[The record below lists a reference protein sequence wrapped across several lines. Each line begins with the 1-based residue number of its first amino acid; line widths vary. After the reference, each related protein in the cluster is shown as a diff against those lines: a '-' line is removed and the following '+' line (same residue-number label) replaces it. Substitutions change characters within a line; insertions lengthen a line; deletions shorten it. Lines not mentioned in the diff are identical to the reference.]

1 MPWGYSASAAPPS
14 SVMSTVQVRIIM
26 GNTMT
31 KQKLILLFDGT
42 WNDPEDQTNVYR
54 LTRLIHDYD
63 GDVRQRF
70 YYDPGVGTSRFR
82 RISGGAFGFGLSKH
96 LRKGYDWLCRRY
108 QEGDEIWIF
117 GFSRGAYTA
126 RSLVGLIRKCG
137 LVHVVTPGL
146 LGKAE
151 SIYRDKN
158 LHPDA
163 DACKDFKKRYSRQPR
178 IHFIGIWDTVGALG
192 VPGTNLFKSQYD
204 WHDTELSSIVD
215 HAYQAVALDE
225 HRETYNVSLWTSKD
239 GKPKADNRDVEQRWF
254 IGAHANVGGGYGPD
268 DTLPDIPLN
277 WMLGK
282 AEKAGLKVN
291 PFDVAED
298 AWKTA
303 PRDSFAEFL
312 WGIYGKFKR
321 IGNAED
327 GRFYRQYSQGM
338 QGKPAVNISI
348 DESVWKRW
356 ADTTCDY
363 RPRTLTDAK
372 LTPPE
377 Q

>member
-1 MPWGYSASAAPPS
+1 
-14 SVMSTVQVRIIM
+14 M

-54 LTRLIHDYD
+54 ITRLIHDYD
-63 GDVRQRF
+63 GGVKQRF
-70 YYDPGVGTSRFR
+70 YYDPGVGTSRFQ
-82 RISGGAFGFGLSKH
+82 RISGGAFGVGLSKH
-96 LRKGYDWLCRRY
+96 LLKGYDWLARRY
-108 QEGDEIWIF
+108 KEGDEIWIF

-137 LVHVVTPGL
+137 LMHVVTPGL
-146 LGKAE
+146 LDKAE
-151 SIYRDKN
+151 SIYRDKA

-163 DACKDFKKRYSRQPR
+163 DVCTDFKKSFSRQPR

-192 VPGTNLFKSQYD
+192 VPGTTLFKSKYD

-225 HRETYNVSLWTSKD
+225 HRATYNVSLWTSQD
-239 GKPKADNRDVEQRWF
+239 GKQKPGNRDVEQRWF
-254 IGAHANVGGGYGPD
+254 IGAHANVGGGYGAD
-268 DTLPDIPLN
+268 DTLADISLK

-282 AEKAGLKVN
+282 AEKAGLKVAQY
-291 PFDVAED
+291 DVVED

-312 WGIYGKFKR
+312 RGMYAKFKR
-321 IGNAED
+321 IGKTED
-327 GRFYRQYSQGM
+327 GRFYRQYSKGM

-348 DESVWKRW
+348 DDSVWTRW
-356 ADTTCDY
+356 GDTTCDY
-363 RPRTLTDAK
+363 RPRTLTDAH
-372 LTPPE
+372 LSPPD